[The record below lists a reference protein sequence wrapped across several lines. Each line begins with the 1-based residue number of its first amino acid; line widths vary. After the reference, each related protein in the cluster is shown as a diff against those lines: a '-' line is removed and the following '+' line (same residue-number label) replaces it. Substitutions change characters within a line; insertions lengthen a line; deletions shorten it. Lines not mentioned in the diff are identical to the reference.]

1 MDISKRNEEMSLPI
15 RPTPELKGKDAK
27 RFLAM
32 VKEGLKH
39 PCGPVPTPGLEQ
51 ARELILNTLNEEN
64 DYGMVIE
71 TGITDLDGS
80 DRQVAVP

>member
-51 ARELILNTLNEEN
+51 ARELILNTLNEEKN
-64 DYGMVIE
+64 HGMVYNSN
-71 TGITDLDGS
+71 TSDTDNHQTDGNS
-80 DRQVAVP
+80 

>member
-1 MDISKRNEEMSLPI
+1 MSLPI
-15 RPTPELKGKDAK
+15 RPTPALKGKDAE

-51 ARELILNTLNEEN
+51 AQELILTGLRNENTTMDN
-64 DYGMVIE
+64 
-71 TGITDLDGS
+71 
-80 DRQVAVP
+80 